1 MYDMRALLVWGVQE
15 SVPGAVHFSV
25 FRSSEGPSGPNLS
38 GCESVPGAGPTLN
51 GYELLTDSVNIFSRS
66 YDLAFFEVVNTVCYA
81 DLCICLG
88 RIAIAPLPS
97 NL

>member
-1 MYDMRALLVWGVQE
+1 MYDMRVLLVWGVQE

-51 GYELLTDSVNIFSRS
+51 GYELLAGSVNTFQ
-66 YDLAFFEVVNTVCYA
+66 
-81 DLCICLG
+81 
-88 RIAIAPLPS
+88 
-97 NL
+97 